1 MNPDDITRYLLEL
14 DLIER
19 DRTLGHL
26 RAIRLLRSEF
36 ALAINASYLTRLSVD
51 DIAVGAI
58 TRSIPQEG
66 VARYTVVLDLV
77 ERTPQ
82 MTDEQAAELVRR
94 ELRRA
99 QNAAQFRRIASE
111 DLSVAL
117 VARER
122 LVTSAGLRAA

>member
-1 MNPDDITRYLLEL
+1 MNPHDITRYRLEL
-14 DLIER
+14 DVIER
-19 DRTLGHL
+19 DGALSHR
-26 RAIRLLRSEF
+26 RAADLLRSEF
-36 ALAINASYLTRLSVD
+36 ALAVNAAYLRRLSVD

-94 ELRRA
+94 EFRHA

-122 LVTSAGLRAA
+122 VVTSAGLRAA